1 MALEQT
7 KVELNSEELPI
18 CCPPIDVDAW
28 GYHPRVY
35 LAPNQDGKVCCP
47 YCSTE
52 YIVE

>member
-1 MALEQT
+1 MALDQK
-7 KVELNSEELPI
+7 KVELTEQELPI

-35 LAPNQDGKVCCP
+35 LAPNQDGKVHCP